1 MTKGHALDDVVAITT
16 RTKVLDG
23 VTTVVVDD
31 RVSLDGRL
39 AEETLDY
46 FAQDDAGN
54 VWYFGE
60 DSEELSN
67 GRVTTLGGTWQA
79 GVNGAKPGIVMEAH
93 PKVGDFYR
101 QEFLL
106 GTAEDTAGVLSLDQS
121 VTVPA
126 GTFDHCLETYE
137 ITGLEPGALEH
148 KYYSAGVGNVLTI
161 DLVSGD
167 RFPLVQ
173 ILKH

>member
-1 MTKGHALDDVVAITT
+1 M
-16 RTKVLDG
+16 
-23 VTTVVVDD
+23 
-31 RVSLDGRL
+31 
-39 AEETLDY
+39 
-46 FAQDDAGN
+46 
-54 VWYFGE
+54 
-60 DSEELSN
+60 
-67 GRVTTLGGTWQA
+67 
-79 GVNGAKPGIVMEAH
+79 
-93 PKVGDFYR
+93 
-101 QEFLL
+101 
-106 GTAEDTAGVLSLDQS
+106 
-121 VTVPA
+121 TVPA